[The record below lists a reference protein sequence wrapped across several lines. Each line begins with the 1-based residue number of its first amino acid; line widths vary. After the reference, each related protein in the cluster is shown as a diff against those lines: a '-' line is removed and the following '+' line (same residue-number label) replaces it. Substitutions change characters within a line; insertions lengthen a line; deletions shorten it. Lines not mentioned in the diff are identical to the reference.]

1 MPPGVAPALQALQ
14 RSGVQVFLCTGRHA
28 LEIEEENMLPGITV
42 DGAVYMNGQ
51 LCELQGQIV
60 RETPIPAGDLSA
72 LKQFLQKKNR
82 SCIFLEKDRMYAN
95 CVDSRMEVEQAKSAP
110 PCRLCGT
117 SPIWKTAAYIRSSP
131 S

>member
-1 MPPGVAPALQALQ
+1 MDGTLITVGGHRMPPSVAPALQALQ

-72 LKQFLQKKNR
+72 LKQFLQTKELQLHL
-82 SCIFLEKDRMYAN
+82 S
-95 CVDSRMEVEQAKSAP
+95 
-110 PCRLCGT
+110 
-117 SPIWKTAAYIRSSP
+117 
-131 S
+131 